1 MRRIAIVFYAIVRWG
16 NNISVDDRNRI
27 EMRVKKVGS
36 MNGRPLDSLA
46 CVMEV
51 RTRRKVICPVI
62 TTGQTPIEGSR
73 QSDCPCSS

>member
-46 CVMEV
+46 CVYG
-51 RTRRKVICPVI
+51 
-62 TTGQTPIEGSR
+62 GQN
-73 QSDCPCSS
+73 